1 MQRTRVEVKK
11 AVTMKIT
18 GVKLEV
24 SSRVAVLAVGLAV
37 EAEVGLATAANPVAA
52 AEVVVVVEAEVQVAA
67 RRAVTVRVMQ
77 RMRKAKKMKELSLDL
92 ILAVLMKVTE
102 STSNFYEGKIVL
114 QKYFKSCFVQH

>member
-24 SSRVAVLAVGLAV
+24 SSRVAVLAV

-114 QKYFKSCFVQH
+114 QKYFQSCFVQH